1 MNLEGVV
8 LLNSMYLMYS
18 GTGFIDL
25 ENDLFSVLEL
35 ERGLNEEQ
43 IRVVCKQMFE
53 VIIIYCCIQFNV
65 LFTHEYAEHRK
76 M

>member
-1 MNLEGVV
+1 MNLKGVV
-8 LLNSMYLMYS
+8 LLNNMYLMYS

-53 VIIIYCCIQFNV
+53 VIIIYCCTQF
-65 LFTHEYAEHRK
+65 LTHEYAEHRK
-76 M
+76 K